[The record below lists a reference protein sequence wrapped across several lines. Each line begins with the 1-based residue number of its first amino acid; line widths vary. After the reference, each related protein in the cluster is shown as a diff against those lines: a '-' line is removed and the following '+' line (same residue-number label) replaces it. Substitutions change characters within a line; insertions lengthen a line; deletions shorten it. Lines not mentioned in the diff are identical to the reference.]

1 MHRRSLLTLV
11 VVCSGWGTIPLLA
24 GHVDLPPAA
33 IVFARV
39 WIATAVLAVPVLLR
53 GWAPPGPSDPSPAR
67 TGRRLLVAGALLA
80 VHWTAMFAGYQS
92 APDDTVVFIV
102 FLAPVG
108 IALLAPR
115 TLGER
120 LGPRTVAALLLAVA
134 GFALIAGPA
143 LEPGTATGLA
153 WAALSA
159 ATFVALVLVSK
170 PLAEQLGGLRLNL
183 AEMAVA
189 GVLLVPV
196 AATTDWSGLG
206 TSWPWLVVLGGVHT
220 ALGITL
226 YLAALARVPATAAG
240 ILGYLEPV
248 SVVVLAWLVQHDPPA
263 AATIAGGALVVAAGT
278 LVVLG
283 STSGDPSA
291 PEDPSTAPEV
301 PARVPG

>member
-11 VVCSGWGTIPLLA
+11 AVCSGWGTIPLLA
-24 GHVDLPPAA
+24 GHVDLPPVA

-39 WIATAVLAVPVLLR
+39 WIAAAVLAAVVSTRPS
-53 GWAPPGPSDPSPAR
+53 APPGPRRPRR
-67 TGRRLLVAGALLA
+67 TGRVVAAGALLA
-80 VHWTAMFAGYQS
+80 VHWTSMFAGYRS

-120 LGPRTVAALLLAVA
+120 LAPRTLAALALAVA
-134 GFALIAGPA
+134 GFALIAAPA
-143 LEPGTATGLA
+143 LEPGTAAGVA

-159 ATFVALVLVSK
+159 VTFVALVLVSK
-170 PLAEQLGGLRLNL
+170 PLAQELGGLRLNL

-189 GVLLVPV
+189 GVLLVP
-196 AATTDWSGLG
+196 AAAAADWTGLG
-206 TSWPWLVVLGGVHT
+206 AAWPWLVVLGVVHT

-226 YLAALARVPATAAG
+226 YLAALARVPATHVG

-248 SVVVLAWLVQHDPPA
+248 SVVVLTWLVRGDRPTLTTA
-263 AATIAGGALVVAAGT
+263 LGGALVVAAGAT
-278 LVVLG
+278 VVLSG
-283 STSGDPSA
+283 SARHQVPV
-291 PEDPSTAPEV
+291 PSTTTPEV